1 MGNMQSMK
9 KITFED
15 MQSVLTHTNYLLIN
29 TLIESEQQHL
39 IIGTIPISQEETILN
54 NCLKTKKNVNIVIYG
69 RNCNDEKINLK
80 YQQLTSLGFINIFV
94 YTGGL
99 FEWLMLQDIY
109 GFENFPTLVKY
120 HDFLKYKPPGLL
132 NVRLIGN

>member
-1 MGNMQSMK
+1 MGNAQSMK

-15 MQSVLTHTNYLLIN
+15 MQSILTNTNYLLIN

-39 IIGTIPISQEETILN
+39 IVNTISILQEEAILN
-54 NCLKTKKNVNIVIYG
+54 KCLKTKKNVNIVIYG
-69 RNCNDEKINLK
+69 RNCNDDKIHLK
-80 YQQLTSLGFINIFV
+80 YQQLTSLGFVNIFV

-109 GFENFPTLVKY
+109 GFENFPTLIKY
-120 HDFLKYKPPGLL
+120 HDFLKYKPTALL